1 MSPSARPK
9 ALKHE
14 APHAR
19 LMHWSLSWS
28 NGMVDH
34 YKGEGRMQAIDCTA
48 GGLRIKR
55 GAEFL
60 NYWR

>member
-1 MSPSARPK
+1 
-9 ALKHE
+9 
-14 APHAR
+14 
-19 LMHWSLSWS
+19 
-28 NGMVDH
+28 MVDH